1 MLFQAPIYGWFICF
15 ALFQATNNGL
25 LMIVWIAVIVL
36 VTWPRFPQQVVPG
49 FLEKIKAVRDNKNLV
64 GKK

>member
-1 MLFQAPIYGWFICF
+1 ML
-15 ALFQATNNGL
+15 
-25 LMIVWIAVIVL
+25 VWIVLAVL

-49 FLEKIKAVRDNKNLV
+49 FLEKIKAVRGNDTLL